1 MSMIQKRI
9 SYKKKWSLK
18 VVPYTVR
25 EVGCLS
31 GLGFIKGR
39 LLEDGLRKG
48 GENALCQLDEAWC

>member
-1 MSMIQKRI
+1 MSMIQKRR

-18 VVPYTVR
+18 VISYTGR

-31 GLGFIKGR
+31 GLGLMKGR
-39 LLEDGLRKG
+39 LFEDGLRKG